1 MTIRRIVP
9 ALGIT
14 AAALFLMIAT
24 ASASTITY
32 STNSA
37 LTIFVGGT
45 DVFSS
50 TGGSAATLTFTPNL
64 SSTSGTPS
72 NINYGDFLL
81 ACPTCGTQTSGLG
94 THFNAF
100 TFDLVVIDTTDNVQ
114 GEFIGTS
121 TGGSVWSDVSQIS
134 VTWLPLQLGPGT
146 SGVLA
151 GLGPTF
157 NTTYF
162 TISTPTL
169 IVAPNSGCTSG
180 TSGPGCGDTTVQGTV
195 NEASGTPEPT
205 TFLLLGSALLG
216 LGVLRRKRA

>member
-1 MTIRRIVP
+1 MTMRRFIQAAGIVAVAP
-9 ALGIT
+9 
-14 AAALFLMIAT
+14 LMVAG

-37 LTIFVGGT
+37 LTIFVGGN
-45 DVFSS
+45 DVLTSV
-50 TGGSAATLTFTPNL
+50 GGLATLTFAPNA
-64 SSTSGTPS
+64 SGTTGVPS
-72 NINYGDFLL
+72 NVNYGDFIL
-81 ACPTCGTQTSGLG
+81 ACPNCGTQASGLG

-121 TGGSVWSDVSQIS
+121 SGGSIWSDVSQVSIS
-134 VTWLPLQLGPGT
+134 WSPSQIGPGT

-151 GLGPTF
+151 GLGTTF

-162 TISTPTL
+162 TISSPSL
-169 IVAPNSGCTSG
+169 IVAPNSGC
-180 TSGPGCGDTTVQGTV
+180 PAQCGDTSIQGSV
-195 NEASGTPEPT
+195 NSSAIPEPA
-205 TFLLLGSALLG
+205 TFLLLGAGLLG